1 MKQAGWFKHAN
12 GILIG
17 RPSRYSASQ
26 DFQLLDALND
36 IFADQNIPVLYDVD
50 IGHAPPQNIMVNV
63 AFGKVT
69 YSNSKGTIH
78 MSYIYLLLNKLQ
90 VYI

>member
-17 RPSRYSASQ
+17 RPSRYSPNQ
-26 DFQLLDALND
+26 DFHLVDALND
-36 IFADQNIPVLYDVD
+36 IFGEENIPVLYDVD
-50 IGHAPPQNIMVNV
+50 IGHAPPQNIMVNG

-69 YSNSKGTIH
+69 YNNSKGTIQ
-78 MSYIYLLLNKLQ
+78 MSYI
-90 VYI
+90 